1 MGAKASKNNK
11 INSHDLVET
20 PNNFRETN
28 IASKNTQKAPKQAQ
42 HQATSFKSNEMVLF
56 HKSAIQNR
64 SFVDDEA
71 DFMTDSFLTQNS
83 TQPEAN
89 KQREPSKEESSSNNV
104 ESSPTLF
111 YTPITSANQ
120 NRTTDTTTSDHTNFI
135 KIKSR
140 SDLSTRQI
148 SFAYDSIPSEDTF
161 LDNAEEL
168 FNQREK
174 TKFNVRFADKVLVMN
189 SSDLDK
195 FWLSR
200 TQPIQIVDMDKIDKY
215 FINLN
220 DEKLTSKIPRIIKK
234 NRSVQR
240 DKGQRRF
247 MQTKSTNEFKN
258 EFEKLR
264 SWNIIKENT
273 FYEDVR
279 SVTSIP
285 SIG

>member
-11 INSHDLVET
+11 IKSHDLVET
-20 PNNFRETN
+20 PNNFREIN
-28 IASKNTQKAPKQAQ
+28 SASKQTQKAPKHAQ
-42 HQATSFKSNEMVLF
+42 HQATPFKSNEMVLF

-71 DFMTDSFLTQNS
+71 DFMTDSFLTQNN
-83 TQPEAN
+83 TQPEA
-89 KQREPSKEESSSNNV
+89 KQQEQSKEESSNSNV

-111 YTPITSANQ
+111 YTPITSAKQ
-120 NRTTDTTTSDHTNFI
+120 NRTTDTTTSDHTSFI

-174 TKFNVRFADKVLVMN
+174 SKFNVRFADKVLVMN

-220 DEKLTSKIPRIIKK
+220 DEKLTSKIPRISKM

-247 MQTKSTNEFKN
+247 MQTKSTSEFKN

-279 SVTSIP
+279 SVASIP